1 MDDSASLKGERMGEG
16 AKASQWAGQMMRPG
30 QSALLRGLDEQQA
43 FGAALLDHLPAG
55 GVLFLEGELGAG
67 KTSLTQGIARRLGFT
82 GTVSSPTYALMQPY
96 PTPGGQ
102 LLHVD
107 AYRVQH
113 PGELY
118 DMGLD
123 ELTQDSRLSVIEWGQ
138 ALYADYPQAT
148 LLRLEHVPDDEDVR
162 RVTRLR

>member
-1 MDDSASLKGERMGEG
+1 MTAFLLAPGE
-16 AKASQWAGQMMRPG
+16 SQ
-30 QSALLRGLDEQQA
+30 LLHGLEEQQA
-43 FGAALLDHLPAG
+43 FGAALLDSLPASS
-55 GVLFLEGELGAG
+55 VLFLEGELGAG

-96 PTPGGQ
+96 PTPQGQ

-118 DMGLD
+118 DMGLE
-123 ELTQDSRLSVIEWGQ
+123 ELTGESRLSVIEWGQ
-138 ALYADYPQAT
+138 LLYDDYPQAPC
-148 LLRLEHVPDDEDVR
+148 LLLEHLPGDPSVR